1 MCGIIGYSGSK
12 KTLPKLIAGLYALE
26 YRGYDSAGVAFFKD
40 NDLNVIKSKGR
51 IDFLKEKL
59 DLELDSNC
67 GIGHTRWAT
76 HGEPSDINS
85 HPHGTDNL
93 YIVHN
98 GIIENYAEIKLQL
111 IQKGYVFVSETD
123 TEVAAKLIDFYYCQT
138 NEPVSAIRKA
148 INDFRGSFAIAII
161 FKDYENTIFGTRRDN
176 PMLIAPA
183 NDGNY
188 ITSDISAVLSYTKD
202 FYRPEEGDIVTVTS
216 KDIKFIDKNDNEII
230 RTLEKAVWNREQAEK
245 GGFPFFMIKEINEE
259 PDSIRRTL
267 TPRINNGLPSFDS
280 PLLSAEKIKT
290 YDTINIVACGTAY
303 HAGLIAKFA
312 IEKLARIR
320 VDVHLA
326 SEFRYNNPIL
336 SKNDLVIVI
345 SQSGETADSLAALRL
360 SKERGVPVLG
370 VVNVAG
376 SAIAREADDVIYTL
390 CGPEIAVASTKAYS
404 VQIALLYLISVH
416 MAYTIE
422 KIDESVAKQLTSELV
437 ENIHLLIQKVIDSS
451 ETFSEVADEFK
462 DAHSIFFIGRGIDH
476 YLCCEAALKC
486 KEISYIHCESYAAG
500 ELKHGTIS
508 LITEGTPVI
517 AIMSSEEMKEKMIS
531 NIREVKARGANILLI
546 VRDGIKIPDGI
557 VDNIILIPNSSEL
570 LFPLVGATAIQLLAY
585 YLSFNLGIDVDKP
598 RNLAKSVT
606 VE

>member
-1 MCGIIGYSGSK
+1 M
-12 KTLPKLIAGLYALE
+12 
-26 YRGYDSAGVAFFKD
+26 
-40 NDLNVIKSKGR
+40 
-51 IDFLKEKL
+51 
-59 DLELDSNC
+59 
-67 GIGHTRWAT
+67 
-76 HGEPSDINS
+76 
-85 HPHGTDNL
+85 
-93 YIVHN
+93 
-98 GIIENYAEIKLQL
+98 
-111 IQKGYVFVSETD
+111 
-123 TEVAAKLIDFYYCQT
+123 
-138 NEPVSAIRKA
+138 
-148 INDFRGSFAIAII
+148 
-161 FKDYENTIFGTRRDN
+161 
-176 PMLIAPA
+176 
-183 NDGNY
+183 
-188 ITSDISAVLSYTKD
+188 
-202 FYRPEEGDIVTVTS
+202 
-216 KDIKFIDKNDNEII
+216 
-230 RTLEKAVWNREQAEK
+230 
-245 GGFPFFMIKEINEE
+245 
-259 PDSIRRTL
+259 
-267 TPRINNGLPSFDS
+267 
-280 PLLSAEKIKT
+280 
-290 YDTINIVACGTAY
+290 
-303 HAGLIAKFA
+303 
-312 IEKLARIR
+312 
-320 VDVHLA
+320 
-326 SEFRYNNPIL
+326 
-336 SKNDLVIVI
+336 
-345 SQSGETADSLAALRL
+345 
-360 SKERGVPVLG
+360 LG

-451 ETFSEVADEFK
+451 ETFSKVADEFK